1 VDRRS
6 EGAKEVTFAHCRQ
19 QQDAIGIDEVW
30 GEDDVGSGADLDLVD
45 EGGSQESANDRW
57 DVPLRSFRR

>member
-1 VDRRS
+1 MDALLLTQVGANEPLESVDRRS

-30 GEDDVGSGADLDLVD
+30 GEYD
-45 EGGSQESANDRW
+45 GG
-57 DVPLRSFRR
+57 